1 MQGIPFNTDNS
12 PSVILEM
19 IFRLKI
25 KNVMTRN
32 VRTASK
38 KSSMR
43 EIQKIMKEERITGVP
58 ITEGIRLCGIVSME
72 DVLSTMDE
80 GLIEEEAFKHMTKNV
95 IVLEEDMPLSFA
107 INYMDKY
114 HYGRFPVLNMNKELV
129 GIITS
134 RDIVNHLLIEM
145 NNEMTRLEEM
155 VPKSEPEESSSH
167 EMSFLCHRYD
177 FENAGKASTEIKKA
191 LKKRG
196 IDRKIIRRIAVAS
209 YELEINVVVHSL
221 GGGMSFTISPDSV
234 KIIAGDNGPGIEKV
248 EDAMTEGY
256 STANDWIRSLGFGAG
271 MGLPNVKRVSD
282 EFHIESVLGEGTTV
296 TALIYTTPPES
307 SDEEPAKNKQMSPE
321 KSGVQN
327 ES

>member
-32 VRTASK
+32 IKTSC
-38 KSSMR
+38 KSCSMR
-43 EIQKIMKEERITGVP
+43 DIQKIMKAERITGVP
-58 ITEGIRLCGIVSME
+58 IAEGSRLCGIVSME
-72 DVLSTMDE
+72 DILSTMDS
-80 GLIEEEAFKHMTKNV
+80 GLIEEPASKHMTKNV

-114 HYGRFPVLNMNKELV
+114 HYGRFPVLNMHRELV

-134 RDIVNHLLIEM
+134 RDIVNHLLLEM
-145 NNEMTRLEEM
+145 NREMTRLEEM
-155 VPKSEPEESSSH
+155 VPQNEPEVSGNK
-167 EMSFLCHRYD
+167 EMSFICHSYD

-191 LKKRG
+191 LKKRN
-196 IDRKIIRRIAVAS
+196 IDRKVIRRIAVAS
-209 YELEINVVVHSL
+209 YELEINQVVHSL
-221 GGGMSFTISPDSV
+221 GGRMSFKISPDSV
-234 KIIAGDNGPGIEKV
+234 TIEAADRGPGIEKL
-248 EDAMTEGY
+248 EDALTEGF

-282 EFHIESVLGEGTTV
+282 EFNIVSVPGEGTTA
-296 TALIYTTPPES
+296 TSLIYTHNRE
-307 SDEEPAKNKQMSPE
+307 
-321 KSGVQN
+321 N
-327 ES
+327 EGP

>member
-1 MQGIPFNTDNS
+1 MQSIPFNTDNS
-12 PSVILEM
+12 PSVILEL

-32 VRTASK
+32 VRTACK
-38 KSSMR
+38 QCSMR

-58 ITEGIRLCGIVSME
+58 ITEGSRLCGIVSME
-72 DVLSTMDE
+72 DVLNTMDE
-80 GLIEEEAFKHMTKNV
+80 GLIEDDAHKHMTRNV

-134 RDIVNHLLIEM
+134 RDIVNHLLLEM
-145 NNEMTRLEEM
+145 NKEMTRLEEM
-155 VPKSEPEESSSH
+155 IPKADSVESGSQ
-167 EMSFLCHRYD
+167 EMNFICHRYD

-209 YELEINVVVHSL
+209 YELEINIVVHSE
-221 GGGMSFTISPDSV
+221 GGGMTFVIHPDSV
-234 KIIAGDNGPGIEKV
+234 KIIAGDRGPGIADV
-248 EDAMTEGY
+248 EDAMTEGF

-282 EFHIESVLGEGTTV
+282 EFQIESTPGEGTTV
-296 TALIYTTPPES
+296 TAVIFTNPPQSETVP
-307 SDEEPAKNKQMSPE
+307 EE
-321 KSGVQN
+321 
-327 ES
+327 

>member
-1 MQGIPFNTDNS
+1 MQGIPLNTDNS

-25 KNVMTRN
+25 KDVMTRN
-32 VRTASK
+32 VKTAC
-38 KSSMR
+38 KSCSMR

-58 ITEGIRLCGIVSME
+58 ITEGSRLCGIVSME
-72 DVLSTMDE
+72 DVLSTMDQ
-80 GLIEEEAFKHMTKNV
+80 GRIEEESSKHMTRNV

-134 RDIVNHLLIEM
+134 RDIVNHLLLEM
-145 NNEMTRLEEM
+145 NKEMTRLEEL
-155 VPKSEPEESSSH
+155 VPESEAVDSGSR
-167 EMSFLCHRYD
+167 EMSFVCHRFD
-177 FENAGKASTEIKKA
+177 FENAGHASTEIKKA
-191 LKKRG
+191 LKLRN

-209 YELEINVVVHSL
+209 YELEINLVVHSL
-221 GGGMSFTISPDSV
+221 GGGMNFVINPECV
-234 KIIAGDNGPGIEKV
+234 KITAQDRGPGIENV
-248 EDAMTEGY
+248 EDAMTEGF

-282 EFHIESVLGEGTTV
+282 EFTIESKPGTGTTV
-296 TALIYTTPPES
+296 KAVIYTHPDAPRQGC
-307 SDEEPAKNKQMSPE
+307 SD
-321 KSGVQN
+321 
-327 ES
+327 

>member
-12 PSVILEM
+12 PSVILEL

-25 KNVMTRN
+25 KNVMTRH
-32 VRTASK
+32 VRTAGK
-38 KSSMR
+38 ECSMR
-43 EIQKIMKEERITGVP
+43 DIQKIMKEEGITGVP
-58 ITEGIRLCGIVSME
+58 ITDGSRLCGLVSME
-72 DVLSTMDE
+72 DVLSTMDK
-80 GLIEEEAFKHMTKNV
+80 GQIEEKASGHMTKNV

-155 VPKSEPEESSSH
+155 VPRSEPEESGSH
-167 EMSFLCHRYD
+167 ELSFLCHRYD

-196 IDRKIIRRIAVAS
+196 VDRKIIRRIAVAS
-209 YELEINVVVHSL
+209 YELEINIVVHSL
-221 GGGMSFTISPDSV
+221 GGGMSFVITPDSV
-234 KIIAGDNGPGIEKV
+234 KITAGDKGPGIRNV
-248 EDAMTEGY
+248 EDAMTEGF

-282 EFHIESVLGEGTTV
+282 EFHIESEAGEGTTV
-296 TALIYTTPPES
+296 TAVIFT
-307 SDEEPAKNKQMSPE
+307 SPQE
-321 KSGVQN
+321 TAGN
-327 ES
+327 L

>member
-1 MQGIPFNTDNS
+1 MQGIPLNTDNS

-25 KNVMTRN
+25 KDVMTRN
-32 VRTASK
+32 IKTAC
-38 KSSMR
+38 KSCSMR
-43 EIQKIMKEERITGVP
+43 EIQKIMKAERITGVP
-58 ITEGIRLCGIVSME
+58 ISEGSRLCGIVSME
-72 DVLSTMDE
+72 DMLNVMDA
-80 GLIEEEAFKHMTKNV
+80 GLIEDEASKHMTRNV

-114 HYGRFPVLNMNKELV
+114 HYGRFPVLNMNKELT

-134 RDIVNHLLIEM
+134 RDIVNHLLLEM
-145 NNEMTRLEEM
+145 NREMTRLEEM
-155 VPKSEPEESSSH
+155 VPKNKISAEGTQDL
-167 EMSFLCHRYD
+167 SFVCHRYD

-209 YELEINVVVHSL
+209 YELEINQVVHSV
-221 GGGMSFTISPDSV
+221 GGRMNFNITPDSV
-234 KIIAGDNGPGIEKV
+234 KITASDSGPGIETV
-248 EDAMTEGY
+248 EDALTEGF

-282 EFHIESVLGEGTTV
+282 EFTIESAVGEGTTV
-296 TALIYTTPPES
+296 TSLIYTKPRPTEG
-307 SDEEPAKNKQMSPE
+307 EENT
-321 KSGVQN
+321 
-327 ES
+327 